1 MPPSS
6 YHLLTF
12 PDLTTTAAFIAAA
25 SRVLDSPRM
34 AERDAVEIW
43 VSAAA
48 SEAYLTDA
56 ALGMVAE
63 VFAPLPPVSR
73 VERTAMPEDTKLVV
87 DATTRAMGLL
97 EAERRLTL

>member
-6 YHLLTF
+6 YNLLTF
-12 PDLTTTAAFIAAA
+12 PDLTTTAAFVAAA
-25 SRVLDSPRM
+25 SRVLDSPRVS
-34 AERDAVEIW
+34 ERDAIEIW

-56 ALGMVAE
+56 ALGMVGEA
-63 VFAPLPPVSR
+63 FAPLPR
-73 VERTAMPEDTKLVV
+73 VERSVLPEDAKLVV

-97 EAERRLTL
+97 EAERRLAQ